1 MNGNKSAKVLISGY
15 YGFNNFGDEA
25 VLTVLINSLRQEHVN
40 DITVISKDPKGTRK
54 THGTKTVY
62 TFNLLKIFFEIL
74 RTDVLFSGGGSL
86 LQDVTSAKSLLY
98 YLSLIIL
105 SLFFGKKV
113 IIFAQGIGPL
123 KNNFLKKL
131 TKFVLKKCS
140 FVTVRDKRSYDL
152 LKSWDIPAELVCDPV
167 WKFKTSKM
175 YSHNGVGV
183 QLRSWHLL
191 TDEMIKSLAKAISEN
206 FPQKK
211 IFIFALQRTQDK
223 EVCEKLE
230 EEILKINPKIYTQVI
245 LNRKPSSVSDS
256 FSHLDMMIAMRYHAC
271 LLALKYGIKTLPV
284 IYDPKVEI
292 LADEFGLSNRIYLY
306 NTEEIVNAV
315 KRFNSDNYKQADKPL
330 PDFDFSV
337 YTKFLK

>member
-1 MNGNKSAKVLISGY
+1 MKGNKSKKVLISGY

-25 VLTVLINSLRQEHVN
+25 VLSVLINSLKQEHVN
-40 DITVISKDPKGTRK
+40 DITVISKDPKSTRK
-54 THGTKTVY
+54 THGVRTVY
-62 TFNLLKIFFEIL
+62 TFNLLGIFFEIL

-86 LQDVTSAKSLLY
+86 LQDVTSSKSLLY
-98 YLSLIIL
+98 YLALIVTSLL
-105 SLFFGKKV
+105 FGKKV

-131 TKFVLKKCS
+131 TKYILKKCT
-140 FVTVRDKRSYDL
+140 FVTVRDERSLEL
-152 LKSWDIPAELVCDPV
+152 LKSWNIPAQLVCDPV
-167 WKFKTSKM
+167 WNFKVSKR

-183 QLRSWHLL
+183 QLRKWHLL
-191 TDEMIKSLAKAISEN
+191 TDEMITALAKAIAEN

-211 IFIFALQRTQDK
+211 IFIYALQRTQDK

-230 EEILKINPKIYTQVI
+230 EKINRINPSVYTQVVT
-245 LNRKPSSVSDS
+245 NRNPSSVSDS

-292 LADEFGLSNRIYLY
+292 LSDEFGLNNRIYLY
-306 NTEEIVNAV
+306 SSEEITNAV
-315 KRFNSDNYKQADKPL
+315 NSFNSDNYSHNGKQTPV
-330 PDFDFSV
+330 FDFSV
-337 YTKFLK
+337 YTKYLK

>member
-1 MNGNKSAKVLISGY
+1 MKNNKTKKVLISGY

-25 VLTVLINSLRQEHVN
+25 VLSVLINSLRQEHVN

-74 RTDVLFSGGGSL
+74 KTDVLFSGGGSL
-86 LQDVTSAKSLLY
+86 LQDVTSSKSLLY

-105 SLFFGKKV
+105 ALFFGKKV

-131 TKFVLKKCS
+131 TKLVLKKCT

-152 LKSWDIPAELVCDPV
+152 LRSWNIPAELVCDPV
-167 WKFKTSKM
+167 WNFKISKR

-191 TDEMIKSLAKAISEN
+191 TDEMIQSLAKAIAEK
-206 FPQKK
+206 FFQKK
-211 IFIFALQRTQDK
+211 IFIYALQRTQDK

-230 EEILKINPKIYTQVI
+230 EEILKINPNIYTQVI
-245 LNRKPSSVSDS
+245 VNRKPSSVSDS

-271 LLALKYGIKTLPV
+271 LLALKYGIKTLPI

-292 LADEFGLSNRIYLY
+292 LSDEFGLSNRIYLY
-306 NTEEIVNAV
+306 NTDEIVTAV
-315 KRFNSDNYKQADKPL
+315 SDFHSDNYMRTDKAL
-330 PDFDFSV
+330 PIFDFSA